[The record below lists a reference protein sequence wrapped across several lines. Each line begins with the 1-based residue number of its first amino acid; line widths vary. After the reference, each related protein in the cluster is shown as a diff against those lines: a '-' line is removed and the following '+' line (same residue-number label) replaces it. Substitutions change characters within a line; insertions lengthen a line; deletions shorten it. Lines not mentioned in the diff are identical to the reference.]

1 MNVLKIETAAEM
13 ACVPTP
19 RAATFV
25 PVTRAM
31 NSPPTNLL
39 VWVSTCISF
48 IQFCDWHVSVVN
60 ICKIVKTAIRFSF
73 LINFQCIF
81 CKHDNSFH
89 RDLFTM
95 YINIQNDR
103 KMSGIHVFDLVVFLF
118 LFVNGQVYWYL
129 QSYSHILTRSVE
141 HQTRFCI

>member
-60 ICKIVKTAIRFSF
+60 ICKIVKTAIQFSF